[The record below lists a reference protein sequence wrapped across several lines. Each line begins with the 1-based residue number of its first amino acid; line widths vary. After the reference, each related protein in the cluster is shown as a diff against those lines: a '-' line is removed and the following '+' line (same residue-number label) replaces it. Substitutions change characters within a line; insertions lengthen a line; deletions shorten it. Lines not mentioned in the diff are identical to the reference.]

1 MNYFKIINPRVF
13 FQKPGNGTDK
23 HIRMII
29 TSVILAVVAPIF
41 IFTFGKILGS
51 SYEDAIIFFSKPTNV
66 IVVMLTVCVGLLHFR
81 YGVQTLI
88 EDYVRG
94 SAKKILLHMASL
106 ICYSAIAITLI
117 SIIRIYF

>member
-29 TSVILAVVAPIF
+29 TSVILAIVAPIF
-41 IFTFGKILGS
+41 IFTFGKVLGS
-51 SYEDAIIFFSKPTNV
+51 SYEDANIFLSKPTNAI
-66 IVVMLTVCVGLLHFR
+66 IVVLTVCIGLLHFR

-94 SAKKILLHMASL
+94 STKKILLTIANI
-106 ICYSAIAITLI
+106 ICYSAIAINLI

>member
-51 SYEDAIIFFSKPTNV
+51 SYEDANIFFLNPTNA
-66 IVVMLTVCVGLLHFR
+66 IVVILTMCVGLLHFR
-81 YGVQTLI
+81 FGVQTLI

-94 SAKKILLHMASL
+94 SAKTVLLTIASL
-106 ICYSAIAITLI
+106 ICYSAIAITFI